1 MSRTYFW
8 NVGNQAVSNATLKEL
23 LLKNKKSPIRIL
35 KKRDLAIS
43 HTSCSCSNI
52 DCNML
57 CINIWANIGEYTH
70 KGLDFEIDQLR
81 KEIQTIFLS
90 IP

>member
-1 MSRTYFW
+1 MTRTYFW

-23 LLKNKKSPIRIL
+23 LLKNKKSPIRI
-35 KKRDLAIS
+35 S
-43 HTSCSCSNI
+43 HTSCSNI

-70 KGLDFEIDQLR
+70 KGLDFEIDQPR
-81 KEIQTIFLS
+81 KEIQTMFS
-90 IP
+90 